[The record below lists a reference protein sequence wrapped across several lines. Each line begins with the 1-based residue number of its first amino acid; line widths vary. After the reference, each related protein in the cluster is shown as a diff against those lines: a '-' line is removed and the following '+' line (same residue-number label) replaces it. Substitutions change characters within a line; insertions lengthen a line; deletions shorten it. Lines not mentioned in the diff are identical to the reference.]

1 MAKKTSGG
9 AGNMKKFYMGLGLVA
24 AIGVVALGASLRG
37 GSGAT
42 QLVDLG
48 ELGDEELVAMAQGMV
63 YGDVNA
69 PITIMEFG
77 DYQCPAC
84 GQFAGAVKPQVD
96 LAYIETGQAKLVFHD
111 FPLPGHPNAFPAARA
126 ARCAGDQDQYFA
138 YHDLLFRNQ
147 QRWSLKS
154 NPAGEFGNLA
164 EELGLDESAFRRCLE
179 SDRFA
184 DVVTANRLLGERLGV
199 GGTPTLFVYD
209 GKGPAKR
216 LGGFQFIDVQRAME
230 ASAQEA
236 AGRND

>member
-1 MAKKTSGG
+1 VAKKPSGG
-9 AGNMKKFYMGLGLVA
+9 TGNVKKFYLGLGLVA
-24 AIGVVALGASLRG
+24 VVGVVALGASLRN
-37 GSGAT
+37 GSGPT
-42 QLVDLG
+42 EPVDLG
-48 ELGDEELVAMAQGMV
+48 ELADEELVALAQGMV
-63 YGDVNA
+63 YGDENA
-69 PITIMEFG
+69 PVTIMEFG

-154 NPAGEFGNLA
+154 NPTGEFMSLA
-164 EELGLDESAFRRCLE
+164 GELGLDESAFRRCLQ

-184 DVVTANRLLGERLGV
+184 DVVTANRMLGERLGV
-199 GGTPTLFVYD
+199 GGTPTLFVHD
-209 GKGPAKR
+209 GQGPAKR

-230 ASAQEA
+230 ASAQGTS
-236 AGRND
+236 GRNE